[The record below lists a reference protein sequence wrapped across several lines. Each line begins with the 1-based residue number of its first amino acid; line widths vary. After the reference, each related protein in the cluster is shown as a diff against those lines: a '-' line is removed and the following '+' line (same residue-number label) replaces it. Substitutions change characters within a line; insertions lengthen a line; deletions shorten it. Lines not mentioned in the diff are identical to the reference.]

1 MLSDTITE
9 EAVRAKVQSLADTE
23 TMEWM
28 QKKAGEYMRM
38 MSYYRCAIM
47 EVETKFNVLNEEFSL
62 EHDRNPINGI
72 KSRLKEPASI
82 RNKLERRG
90 FPLTMESIEENLND
104 VAGVRVVC
112 SFIEDV
118 YALAASFLAQDD
130 VTLIK
135 KKDYIAFPKE
145 NGYRSLHLVVAIPI
159 FLTHEKRMMRVEIQ
173 LRTIAMDT
181 WASLEHQLN
190 YKKEQLPY
198 PEMEKELLEC
208 ARLSAELDERMNAL
222 RKSCWQTVR

>member
-1 MLSDTITE
+1 MNETITE
-9 EAVRAKVQSLADTE
+9 EALRARVQSLADSE

-28 QKKAGEYMRM
+28 QKKAGEYMRL

-62 EHDRNPINGI
+62 KHDRNPIHNI
-72 KSRLKEPASI
+72 KSRLKEPVSI

-90 FPLTMESIEENLND
+90 LPMTIESIEENLND
-104 VAGVRVVC
+104 VAGIRVVC

-118 YALAASFLAQDD
+118 YSLAASFLAQDD
-130 VTLIK
+130 VVLIK
-135 KKDYIAFPKE
+135 RKDYIASPKE

-159 FLTHEKRMMRVEIQ
+159 FLAHEKRMMKVEIQ
-173 LRTIAMDT
+173 LRTIAMDS

-190 YKKEQLPY
+190 YKKEEPMS
-198 PEMEKELLEC
+198 PEAENELTAC
-208 ARLSAELDERMNAL
+208 ALLSAELDQRMDAL
-222 RKSCWQTVR
+222 RKARFE

>member
-1 MLSDTITE
+1 MNETITE
-9 EAVRAKVQSLADTE
+9 EALRARVQSLADSE

-28 QKKAGEYMRM
+28 QKKAGEYMRL

-62 EHDRNPINGI
+62 KHDRNPIHNI
-72 KSRLKEPASI
+72 KSRLKEPVSI

-90 FPLTMESIEENLND
+90 LPMTIESIEENLND
-104 VAGVRVVC
+104 VAGIRVVC

-118 YALAASFLAQDD
+118 YSLAASFLAQDD
-130 VTLIK
+130 VVLIK
-135 KKDYIAFPKE
+135 RKDYIASPKE

-159 FLTHEKRMMRVEIQ
+159 FLAHEKRMMKVEIQ
-173 LRTIAMDT
+173 LRTIAMDS

-190 YKKEQLPY
+190 YKKEEPMS
-198 PEMEKELLEC
+198 PEAEKELTTC
-208 ARLSAELDERMNAL
+208 ALLSAELDQRMDAL
-222 RKSCWQTVR
+222 RKARFE